1 LQRVISRRDRVL
13 LRRAR
18 INGNRSAIGA
28 LSAKG
33 DEMNAVIR
41 MAAVLALATFIGRA
55 GMAADPIKI
64 GVVNEITGV
73 QAQAGEF
80 TVNGIKLAQEEINTA
95 GGILGRRI
103 ELQIEDNQSSN
114 PGTVLAFSKL
124 GGRGDIAGIIGPI
137 RSTQIQAASP
147 TIAKSGIPTM
157 IGGTDTSL
165 THVNNRWVFRARPND
180 SYSSRVIADFG
191 VNTLK
196 LRKWAIIHSTD
207 AFGSGGAKALTAAL
221 AAQGITPV
229 LDQGYTNNSQDFAAV
244 VLSIKKADADIL
256 ATYMT
261 LESDVGIFARQLRQ
275 LGVTI
280 PWVGSPSIIAVTSLK
295 LAGETLHGTYAIT
308 DFTTDANDLTRAFV
322 KKYRDKYGINPDTFA
337 SWSYDATQVLAL
349 AIRNAGSTEPEAVR
363 SAILAIKGY
372 KGLEGTY
379 EFDQNGDGLHGY
391 NIVRNEGGRIVFMKR
406 VDFPVQ

>member
-1 LQRVISRRDRVL
+1 M
-13 LRRAR
+13 
-18 INGNRSAIGA
+18 
-28 LSAKG
+28 KT
-33 DEMNAVIR
+33 MIR
-41 MAAVLALATFIGRA
+41 MTIVLALAMLIGHA
-55 GMAADPIKI
+55 AVAADPIKI

-73 QAQAGEF
+73 QALAGEF
-80 TVNGIKLAQEEINTA
+80 TVNGIKLAQEEINNA
-95 GGILGRRI
+95 GGVLGRRI
-103 ELQIEDNQSSN
+103 ELQIEDNQSTN

-124 GGRGDIAGIIGPI
+124 GGRGDIVGIVGPI
-137 RSTQIQAASP
+137 RSTQVQAASP

-165 THVNNRWVFRARPND
+165 THVNNRWLFRARPND

-196 LRKWAIIHSTD
+196 LKKWAIIHSTD
-207 AFGSGGAKALTAAL
+207 AFGSGGGKALTAAL

-229 LDQGYTNNSQDFAAV
+229 LDQGYTNNSQDFSAV
-244 VLSIKKADADIL
+244 VLSIKKSEADIL

-261 LESDVGIFARQLRQ
+261 LEPDVGIFARQLRQ

-280 PWVGSPSIIAVTSLK
+280 PWVGSPSIIAVTSLN
-295 LAGETLHGTYAIT
+295 LAGESLHGTYAIT
-308 DFTTDANDLTRAFV
+308 DFTTDANDLTRSFM
-322 KKYRDKYGINPDTFA
+322 KKYHDKYGVNPDTFA

-391 NIVRNEGGRIVFMKR
+391 SIVKNEGGRIVFMKR